1 MFGISVGARKPCWAA
16 PAFSEVQFPEERIK
30 YTLPDMSHQESEIM
44 PHYISLVNWTEQGV
58 RNVKESPKRADAAN
72 AMASKLGAKMDIFYT
87 MGKYDLVVVTQAPND
102 ETAMQIIL
110 ELGKMGNIR
119 TNTLKAW
126 TAAEAT
132 KVIAKLQ

>member
-1 MFGISVGARKPCWAA
+1 
-16 PAFSEVQFPEERIK
+16 
-30 YTLPDMSHQESEIM
+30 
-44 PHYISLVNWTEQGV
+44 
-58 RNVKESPKRADAAN
+58 
-72 AMASKLGAKMDIFYT
+72 MDIFYT

-110 ELGKMGNIR
+110 ELGKMGNVR

>member
-1 MFGISVGARKPCWAA
+1 
-16 PAFSEVQFPEERIK
+16 
-30 YTLPDMSHQESEIM
+30 MSQLGEIT
-44 PHYISLVNWTEQGV
+44 PSYISLVNWTEQGV
-58 RNVKESPKRADAAN
+58 RNVKQSPKRADAASALAN
-72 AMASKLGAKMDIFYT
+72 KLGAKMDIFYT

-110 ELGKMGNIR
+110 ELGKMGNVR
-119 TNTLKAW
+119 TNTMKAW

>member
-1 MFGISVGARKPCWAA
+1 MCLAFRSSRTLRARLPLNGLRSRRK
-16 PAFSEVQFPEERIK
+16 RIK
-30 YTLPDMSHQESEIM
+30 YAPRDMSQPGEIT
-44 PHYISLVNWTEQGV
+44 PSYISLVNWTDQGV
-58 RNVKESPKRADAAN
+58 RNVKESPKRADAAS
-72 AMASKLGAKMDIFYT
+72 ALASKLGAKMDIFYT

-119 TNTLKAW
+119 TNTMKAW

>member
-30 YTLPDMSHQESEIM
+30 YALPDMSQQESEIM

-87 MGKYDLVVVTQAPND
+87 MGKYDHIEGVDRGGSDKGHREAPVDSDADPRRRPWN
-102 ETAMQIIL
+102 
-110 ELGKMGNIR
+110 R
-119 TNTLKAW
+119 TG
-126 TAAEAT
+126 EGS
-132 KVIAKLQ
+132 VGRGSKLRPR

>member
-1 MFGISVGARKPCWAA
+1 
-16 PAFSEVQFPEERIK
+16 
-30 YTLPDMSHQESEIM
+30 MSQRESEIT

-58 RNVKESPKRADAAN
+58 RNVKESPKRADAAS
-72 AMASKLGAKMDIFYT
+72 ALASKLGAKMDIFYT

-102 ETAMQIIL
+102 ETAMQLIL
-110 ELGKMGNIR
+110 ELGKLGNIR